1 MVVWAQLSSL
11 VATNILTAN
20 VGWHVSPSVL
30 HLPSH
35 HSLTRTQDTSAPC
48 LGQQLLNQEG
58 AISLVPASDL
68 EVWLWCPSC
77 NNRHQNYPARKPET
91 RLCVRSCGPYSRAI
105 NTALNY
111 AKIYLNKYF
120 YSRGCLSHNGHF
132 LLVFFMLYWTLPQ
145 SERGFVSF
153 HVWVIESGSSN
164 GEYFFTFT
172 NVKHTNGPDW
182 LLFIYLVRFKEG
194 QHLIKTK
201 NIHKLYEVTGK
212 SSNIRVKIQETK

>member
-1 MVVWAQLSSL
+1 MREQSALFQPQTWKSDYDVQAVTIDIKIIQLGNL
-11 VATNILTAN
+11 
-20 VGWHVSPSVL
+20 
-30 HLPSH
+30 
-35 HSLTRTQDTSAPC
+35 
-48 LGQQLLNQEG
+48 
-58 AISLVPASDL
+58 
-68 EVWLWCPSC
+68 
-77 NNRHQNYPARKPET
+77 KPD
-91 RLCVRSCGPYSRAI
+91 CVCSCGPYSRAI